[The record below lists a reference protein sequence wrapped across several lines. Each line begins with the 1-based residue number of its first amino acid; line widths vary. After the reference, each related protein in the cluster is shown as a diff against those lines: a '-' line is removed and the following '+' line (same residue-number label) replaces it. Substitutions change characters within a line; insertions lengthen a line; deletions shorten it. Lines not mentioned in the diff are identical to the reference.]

1 MEQNFI
7 IKKGESSLWFLIACS
22 LFFITLTIW
31 TQKYLILLPVLL
43 FCSSAVFVHFILY
56 LRWLVSFAIFVDTE
70 KKEMVLNH
78 TLCFRKKKISIENIK
93 EIDTQKENII
103 LSEATPLSNWQKNV
117 CKNKKMGCYILR
129 FEIIHPCERKQL
141 MELLLSLK
149 P

>member
-31 TQKYLILLPVLL
+31 TQEYLILLPALLICSAAVL
-43 FCSSAVFVHFILY
+43 VHFILY
-56 LRWLVSFAIFVDTE
+56 LRWLVSFAVFVDTE
-70 KKEMVLNH
+70 KKELVLNH
-78 TLCFRKKKISIENIK
+78 TLYFRKKKISIENIK
-93 EIDTQKENII
+93 EIDTQKGNII
-103 LSEATPLSNWQKNV
+103 LSETTFLSYWQKIV
-117 CKNKKMGCYILR
+117 CKNKKMGCYIVR

-141 MELLLSLK
+141 IELLLSLK